1 MAICSVTRV
10 PVGIAGQ
17 DRLVGDMLCLGG
29 ATLYGISN
37 VGQEFVVKN
46 FNIVEFLG
54 MMGLFGSIINGV
66 QL

>member
-1 MAICSVTRV
+1 
-10 PVGIAGQ
+10 
-17 DRLVGDMLCLGG
+17 MLCLGG